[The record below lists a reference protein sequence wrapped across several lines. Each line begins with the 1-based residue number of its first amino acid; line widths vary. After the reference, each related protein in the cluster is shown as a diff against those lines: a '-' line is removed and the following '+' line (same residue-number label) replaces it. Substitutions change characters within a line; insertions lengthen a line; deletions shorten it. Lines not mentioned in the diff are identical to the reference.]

1 MKHITVKGIHDDFQI
16 SRIAFGTGSV
26 MKDLSKDDYF
36 ALFDLYASKG
46 GNVLDTAPGY
56 CGGRSER
63 YIGEWMKLHHNREQ
77 ICISTKACHAFEGEP
92 SRLTYKDMM
101 EDLNQS
107 LNQLDTDY
115 IDILWIHNDDQADP
129 VQHIMDDLNHVLE
142 SGRVRSIGCSNW
154 TVDRLEQANNYAES
168 AGLHGF
174 FANQIQW
181 SLAAIE
187 TDAYVRDFNA
197 LCMDEKSYDWY
208 VKNDIAVFA
217 FSAAARGFFSVA
229 AQRGLDAVAEKTMAY
244 FGTERNIRRLEN
256 VKKYMAEH
264 NCSAS
269 IPVIGYIT
277 NNRLKGVALTS
288 ASRIATLEETMQAAE
303 AEMSPE
309 EADALYQIL

>member
-1 MKHITVKGIHDDFQI
+1 MKHIAVKGIKEDFQI

-26 MKDLSKDDYF
+26 MKDLTKDEYF
-36 ALFDLYASKG
+36 ALFDLYAEKG

-63 YIGEWMKLHHNREQ
+63 YIGEWMKLHHNREKMF
-77 ICISTKACHAFEGEP
+77 ISTKACHAFPGEP
-92 SRLTYKDMM
+92 SRLTFKDMTD
-101 EDLNQS
+101 DLNQS

-115 IDILWIHNDDQADP
+115 IDIFWIHNDDPAVP
-129 VQHIMDDLNHVLE
+129 VEKIMDDLN
-142 SGRVRSIGCSNW
+142 RVIENGKIRSIGCSNW
-154 TVDRLEQANNYAES
+154 TVDRLEEANAYASS

-181 SLAAIE
+181 SLAAAE
-187 TDAYVRDFNA
+187 TDAYARAFNA
-197 LCMDEKSYDWY
+197 LTMDDRSYDWY

-229 AQRGLDAVAEKTMAY
+229 AAGGLEAVSETTMAF
-244 FGTERNIRRLEN
+244 FGTPNNIKRLEN

-269 IPVIGYIT
+269 VPVIGYIT
-277 NNRLKGVALTS
+277 NNRLKGIALTS
-288 ASRIATLEETMQAAE
+288 ASRISTLEETMEAAN
-303 AEMSPE
+303 AEMTAE
-309 EADALYQIL
+309 EADALYCNI

>member
-1 MKHITVKGIHDDFQI
+1 MKHIAVKGIKEDFQI

-26 MKDLSKDDYF
+26 MKDLTKDEYF
-36 ALFDLYASKG
+36 ALFDLYAEKG

-63 YIGEWMKLHHNREQ
+63 YIGEWMKLHHNREKMF
-77 ICISTKACHAFEGEP
+77 ISTKACHAFPGEP
-92 SRLTYKDMM
+92 SRLTFKDMTD
-101 EDLNQS
+101 DLNQS

-115 IDILWIHNDDQADP
+115 IDIFWIHNDDPAVP
-129 VQHIMDDLNHVLE
+129 VEKIMDDLY
-142 SGRVRSIGCSNW
+142 RVIENGKIRSIGCSNW
-154 TVDRLEQANNYAES
+154 TVDRLEEANAYASS

-181 SLAAIE
+181 SLAAAE
-187 TDAYVRDFNA
+187 TDAYARAFNA
-197 LCMDEKSYDWY
+197 LTMDDRSYDWY

-229 AQRGLDAVAEKTMAY
+229 AAGGLEAVSETTMAF
-244 FGTERNIRRLEN
+244 FGTPNNIKRLEN

-269 IPVIGYIT
+269 VPVIGYIT
-277 NNRLKGVALTS
+277 NNRLKGIALTS
-288 ASRIATLEETMQAAE
+288 ASRMSTLEETMEAAN
-303 AEMSPE
+303 AEMTAE
-309 EADALYQIL
+309 EADALYCDI